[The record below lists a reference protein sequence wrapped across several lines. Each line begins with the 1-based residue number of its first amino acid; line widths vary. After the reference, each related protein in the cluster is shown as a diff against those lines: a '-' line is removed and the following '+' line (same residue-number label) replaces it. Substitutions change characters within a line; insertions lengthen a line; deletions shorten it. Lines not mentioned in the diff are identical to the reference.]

1 MVRMVLIAMA
11 VLMAVAGMIVMIG
24 RQDASAA
31 DACAAPAAVFKRFE
45 RQARGEPAPA
55 GPFFE
60 NGETERTFADFRGKA
75 LVVNFW
81 ATWCPPCVKEM
92 PALDRLRAAVAAEGI
107 EVLAV
112 SNDRGGASVVR
123 SFYQRNQINALA
135 VLIDQASAL
144 SRALNVLGLPTTVLF
159 DTDGREVGRVLG
171 TAEWDSE
178 PTVAFLRSC
187 LKPKS

>member
-1 MVRMVLIAMA
+1 MRAILIVVA
-11 VLMAVAGMIVMIG
+11 VLAGSGGLIVMIG
-24 RQDASAA
+24 PQDASAA

-60 NGETERTFADFRGKA
+60 NGETKRTFADFRGRA

-92 PALDRLRAAVAAEGI
+92 PALDRLHAAVAADGI
-107 EVLAV
+107 EVLAL
-112 SNDRGGASVVR
+112 SSDREGAPVVR
-123 SFYQRNQINALA
+123 SFYQRNQIKALA
-135 VLIDQASAL
+135 VLIDQAGAL
-144 SRALNVLGLPTTVLF
+144 SRALNVVGLPTTVLF
-159 DTDGREVGRVLG
+159 DTAGREVGRVLG

-178 PTVAFLRSC
+178 QTIAFLRSC